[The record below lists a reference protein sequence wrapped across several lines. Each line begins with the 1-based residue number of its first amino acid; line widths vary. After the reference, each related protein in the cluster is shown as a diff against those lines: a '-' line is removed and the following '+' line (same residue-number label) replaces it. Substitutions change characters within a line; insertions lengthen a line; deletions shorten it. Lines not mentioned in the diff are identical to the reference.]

1 MKFQPAQG
9 TTLVLL
15 SLVALLAASCGTPT
29 PLPTPTITSTQPPP
43 TSTLTPSPSPTLE
56 VIIFAVP
63 PEWHAQAAQ
72 AVASLDSTQLVFN
85 VIASE
90 DPAAALASGQAQI
103 ALVEGAEGIVVA
115 QYPIVIGVPFLS
127 ETYNIT
133 PFEAEY
139 LVREGSPFVTIL
151 PWDEMQPDLKP
162 LLVNGFFPTD
172 PGYPILGSWSL
183 QAAPGYE
190 EWPERMAEQL
200 GPVMEFDPGA
210 HVLAVGDINLARA
223 MEPAYEGN
231 PDYPFEDVAEYLQAA
246 DFAIGNFESAIGTTG
261 TPAPGKVFT
270 FQAPPEAAGVLARGG
285 FDLVSM
291 ANNHAMDFGADSLL
305 EGIEILQSEGL
316 VALGAGAN
324 REAAHQPYVTEID
337 GVRLAFLAY
346 VDVPAE
352 YVGYDIRIW
361 EAGTILPGIA
371 WADPVR
377 IGEDVAAIA
386 DAVDAVIVI
395 IHSGFELVPSPSSIQ
410 RQVSRAAVDA
420 GASVVLGHHTHVL
433 QGVEYYHDGVIFY
446 GLGNFLFQDAGPPES
461 AMLNLWFN
469 QDGLLAFWFRPV
481 LIGEDGR
488 PRMPA
493 FEDAIRIQEDIRSLS
508 VGLSQ

>member
-1 MKFQPAQG
+1 MVFRLISSSKWM
-9 TTLVLL
+9 LVLL
-15 SLVALLAASCGTPT
+15 VALVVAGCGTPT
-29 PLPTPTITSTQPPP
+29 PEPTPTITATSPPP

-56 VIIFAVP
+56 VLVFAVP
-63 PEWHAQAAQ
+63 PEWQSQAAE
-72 AVASLDSTQLVFN
+72 AVASLDAPQLIFN
-85 VIASE
+85 TVANE
-90 DPAAALASGQAQI
+90 DPATALASGQAQI
-103 ALVEGAEGIVVA
+103 ALVPGADGTVVS
-115 QYPIVIGVPFLS
+115 QFPIVIGVPFLS

-139 LVREGSPFVTIL
+139 LVREGSPFVTVL
-151 PWDEMQPDLKP
+151 PWNQMTPDLKP

-190 EWPERMAEQL
+190 EWPERIAESL
-200 GPVMEFDPGA
+200 GPLMDFDPGA

-231 PDYPFEDVAEYLQAA
+231 PDYPFVDVSEYLQSA
-246 DFAIGNFESAIGTTG
+246 DFALGNFESAIGTIG
-261 TPAPGKVFT
+261 TPAEGKVFT
-270 FQAPPEAAGVLARGG
+270 FQAPPDAAAILARVG
-285 FDLVSM
+285 FDLMSL
-291 ANNHAMDFGADSLL
+291 ANNHAMDFGGESLL
-305 EGIEILQSEGL
+305 EGIQLLEAEGI

-324 REAAHQPYVTEID
+324 REAAHEPYLIEID

-361 EAGTILPGIA
+361 EAGTVLPGVA
-371 WADPVR
+371 WADPR
-377 IGEDVAAIA
+377 RMAEDVAAIA
-386 DAVDAVIVI
+386 GEVDHVIVVL
-395 IHSGFELVPSPSSIQ
+395 HSGFELVQSPSSIQ
-410 RQVSRAAVDA
+410 RQASRAAIDA
-420 GASVVLGHHTHVL
+420 GASVVMGHHTHVL
-433 QGVEYYHDGVIFY
+433 QGVEYYNDGVIFY

-461 AMLNLWFN
+461 AMLNLWFSR
-469 QDGLLAFWFRPV
+469 DRLLSFWFQPV

-488 PRMPA
+488 PRIPA
-493 FEDAIRIQEDIRSLS
+493 FEDASAIQEEIRSLS